1 MGKSKKSYSP
11 RIHGGNVSEV
21 WEKKWKSS
29 KYYQETKYVIVQ
41 DRIEHDSDSVPQVKE
56 VLLAYPDTE
65 KNAKHRLFKWKTIL
79 EMENLR
85 LREATK
91 ADYRKRR
98 KKK

>member
-1 MGKSKKSYSP
+1 MGESKKSYSP
-11 RIHGGNVSEV
+11 RIHGGNVS
-21 WEKKWKSS
+21 
-29 KYYQETKYVIVQ
+29 KYVIVQ
-41 DRIEHDSDSVPQVKE
+41 DRIETNKDGVPQVTE
-56 VLLAYPDTE
+56 VLLAYPDIM

>member
-1 MGKSKKSYSP
+1 MVASSQLKSTRLS
-11 RIHGGNVSEV
+11 GGNVS
-21 WEKKWKSS
+21 
-29 KYYQETKYVIVQ
+29 KYVIVQ
-41 DRIEHDSDSVPQVKE
+41 DRIETNKDGVPQVTE
-56 VLLAYPDTE
+56 VLLAYPDIM
-65 KNAKHRLFKWKTIL
+65 KNAKHRLFKWRTIL